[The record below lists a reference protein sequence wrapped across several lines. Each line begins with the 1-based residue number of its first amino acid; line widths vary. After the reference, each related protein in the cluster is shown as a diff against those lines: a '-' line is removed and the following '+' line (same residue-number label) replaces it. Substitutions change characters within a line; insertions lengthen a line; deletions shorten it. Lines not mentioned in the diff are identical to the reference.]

1 MPSAAP
7 RRAVSSAAPSRGLEW
22 YVARRYLSSR
32 GGGHLFSF
40 ITWIALGGVT
50 VGVSALVVVIGV
62 MSGMQEDLLGK
73 ILESTPHVRVQQGGG
88 SLRMDD
94 WEGVA
99 ERVRQVDG
107 VVSVA
112 PWIVTSVTAL
122 QGDDYQQAADMFG
135 VALDPMGP
143 PVTEMEAQ
151 IQEGALDLGP
161 TASGLPPMV
170 MGSRL
175 AARMWVFSGDTITV
189 ISSENLKFPNGVPT
203 PAIRDYEMTGT
214 FTTGMY
220 DYDIKNIYVPI
231 EAAQELLG
239 LTDGDRVGGLGVRVR
254 DADDAGEVADAIQ
267 AALGFPQFVAISW
280 STTNGALFNALE
292 LEKLAMALILTLIVV
307 VAAFN
312 IVSTL
317 VMVVVDRTREIGIL
331 KSMGMTDRMIR
342 RIFMI
347 QGLSI
352 GVIGTTAGTVLGLV
366 IAWTLDTFEIIKIPA
381 EVYFVEKLPVSIH
394 VTDIAMIVGVSFLIA
409 FLATIYPA
417 LQAARLQ
424 PVNAIRHE

>member
-1 MPSAAP
+1 M
-7 RRAVSSAAPSRGLEW
+7 SSRSPSRGLEW
-22 YVARRYLSSR
+22 YVARRYMASRR
-32 GGGHLFSF
+32 GGRMFSF

-73 ILESTPHVRVQQGGG
+73 ILESSPHVLVLQQGPN
-88 SLRMDD
+88 LRLDD
-94 WEGVA
+94 WETTA
-99 ERVRQVDG
+99 DRVRQIEGVEAVAPFVLTQVSVLRGSYSQPADMYG
-107 VVSVA
+107 VV
-112 PWIVTSVTAL
+112 
-122 QGDDYQQAADMFG
+122 
-135 VALDPMGP
+135 LDPEGP
-143 PVTEMEAQ
+143 PVTEMEAR
-151 IQEGALDLGP
+151 IQEGAHDLGP
-161 TASGLPPMV
+161 TMSGLPPVV

-175 AARMWVFSGDTITV
+175 AARMGVFTGDTLTMIAF
-189 ISSENLKFPNGVPT
+189 ENLTVDVMGMPSPSM
-203 PAIRDYEMTGT
+203 RQYELTGT

-231 EAAQELLG
+231 EASQEQLG
-239 LTDGDRVGGLGVRVR
+239 ILDGDRVSGLGVRAY
-254 DADDAGEVADAIQ
+254 DLDDAGSLSEVIQ
-267 AALGFPQFVAISW
+267 AELGFEFLAISW
-280 STTNGALFNALE
+280 STTNRALFSALE
-292 LEKLAMALILTLIVV
+292 LEKLAMGLILTLIVV

-331 KSMGMTDRMIR
+331 KSMGMTDRMVL

-352 GVIGTTAGTVLGLV
+352 GIIGTTLGTTLGLLL
-366 IAWTLDTFEIIKIPA
+366 AWVLDTFEIITIPA

-394 VTDIAMIVGVSFLIA
+394 ATEIGQIVAVSLLIA

-417 LQAARLQ
+417 LKASQLQ
-424 PVNAIRHE
+424 PVRAIRHE

>member
-1 MPSAAP
+1 MSSPS
-7 RRAVSSAAPSRGLEW
+7 PSRGLEW
-22 YVARRYLSSR
+22 YVARRYMASRR
-32 GGGHLFSF
+32 GGRMFSF

-73 ILESTPHVRVQQGGG
+73 ILESSPHVLVLQQGPN
-88 SLRMDD
+88 LRLDD
-94 WEGVA
+94 WETTA
-99 ERVRQVDG
+99 DRVRQIEG
-107 VVSVA
+107 VEAVAPFVLTQVSVLRGSYSQ
-112 PWIVTSVTAL
+112 P
-122 QGDDYQQAADMFG
+122 ADMYG
-135 VALDPMGP
+135 VALDPEGP
-143 PVTEMEAQ
+143 PVTEMEAR
-151 IQEGALDLGP
+151 IREGAHDLGP
-161 TASGLPPMV
+161 TASGLPPVV

-175 AARMWVFSGDTITV
+175 AARMGVFTGDTLTMIAF
-189 ISSENLKFPNGVPT
+189 ENLTVDVMGMPSPSM
-203 PAIRDYEMTGT
+203 RQYELTGT

-231 EAAQELLG
+231 EASQEQLG
-239 LTDGDRVGGLGVRVR
+239 ILDGDRVSGLGVRVH
-254 DADDAGEVADAIQ
+254 DLDDAGPLSEVIQ
-267 AALGFPQFVAISW
+267 AELGFEFLAISW
-280 STTNGALFNALE
+280 STTNRALFSALE
-292 LEKLAMALILTLIVV
+292 LEKLAMGLILTLIVV

-331 KSMGMTDRMIR
+331 KSMGMTDRMIL

-352 GVIGTTAGTVLGLV
+352 GIIGTTLGTTLGLLL
-366 IAWTLDTFEIIKIPA
+366 AWVLDTFEIITIPA

-394 VTDIAMIVGVSFLIA
+394 PTEIGQIVAVSLLIA

-417 LQAARLQ
+417 LKASQLQ
-424 PVNAIRHE
+424 PVRAIRHE